1 MIRHNVNTDKY
12 QVYQLTG
19 KDERFVAVPIKYEQ
33 EIEELCKEYGNM
45 RSIPHDK
52 TVRGIFLKRK
62 GDELL
67 INEDDQQNDI
77 SISSLRTECS
87 AEFIHHKTL

>member
-1 MIRHNVNTDKY
+1 MIKHNVNTEKY
-12 QVYQLTG
+12 QVYQLIG
-19 KDERFVAVPIKYEQ
+19 KDERFVAVPINFEE

-52 TVRGIFLKRK
+52 TVRGIFLTRK
-62 GDELL
+62 GDELFL
-67 INEDDQQNDI
+67 NEHGQQNDI
-77 SISSLRTECS
+77 SISSLRTECA